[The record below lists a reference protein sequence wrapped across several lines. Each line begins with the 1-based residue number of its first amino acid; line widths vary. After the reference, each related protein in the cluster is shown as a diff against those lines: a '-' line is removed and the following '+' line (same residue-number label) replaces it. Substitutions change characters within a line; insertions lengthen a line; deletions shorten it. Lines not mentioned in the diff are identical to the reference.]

1 MKKTAVLI
9 FLIFQVF
16 IFPQNKQLKFQITN
30 YTSIDS
36 LISFRGVFAVDK
48 NTVWVSGS
56 RGTVYVTHDEA
67 KSWQRKE
74 IPAGDSLDF
83 RDIEVISP
91 GVIILMSAGTG
102 RNSRIYKSIDNGKT
116 WKIVYQN
123 SYSDGFLD
131 TIEFWNK
138 KNGIAIGDPVYGKF
152 NILLTTDG
160 GNSWKEPQKNNIPDA
175 FPGEA
180 QFAASG
186 TCISVIGESVAWIG
200 TGGTKSRILKT
211 TDKGS
216 GWKVFPSPVLQGKSS
231 TGIFSVHF
239 IDRNRGIIVGGDYLQ
254 EKNTESTS
262 AFSIDGGKTW
272 ELSPSGILPYQS
284 SVKSFKFNNKFYFI
298 STGPGGTFYT
308 EDLKNWFTAVE
319 TGFHCIS
326 VSTKDNSIWLA
337 GSNGR
342 VAKLIIE

>member
-1 MKKTAVLI
+1 MKNTVVLV

-30 YTSIDS
+30 YTRIDS
-36 LISFRGVFAVDK
+36 LVSFRGVFAVDK

-56 RGTVYVTHDEA
+56 RGTVYVTHSGGKNWE
-67 KSWQRKE
+67 KKK
-74 IPAGDSLDF
+74 ILGGNSLDF

-91 GVIILMSAGTG
+91 GTIILMSAGAG
-102 RNSRIYKSIDNGKT
+102 KSSRIYKSADNGKT
-116 WKIVYQN
+116 WKVVYQN
-123 SYSDGFLD
+123 SYPDGFLD
-131 TIEFWNK
+131 TIEFWDK

-211 TDKGS
+211 TDG
-216 GWKVFPSPVLQGKSS
+216 GTIWKVFPSPMLHGKSS
-231 TGIFSVHF
+231 TGIFSIHF
-239 IDRNRGIIVGGDYLQ
+239 IDKNKGIVVGGNYLH
-254 EKNTESTS
+254 EKNRDSTS

-272 ELSPSGILPYQS
+272 ELNSSGNLPYQS
-284 SVKSFKFNNKFYFI
+284 SVKSFKFNNEIFYI
-298 STGPGGTFYT
+298 STGTAGTFYT
-308 EDLKNWFTAVE
+308 EDLKNWLTVVE

-326 VSTKDNSIWLA
+326 VSEKDNSIWLA

-342 VAKLIIE
+342 VANLIIK